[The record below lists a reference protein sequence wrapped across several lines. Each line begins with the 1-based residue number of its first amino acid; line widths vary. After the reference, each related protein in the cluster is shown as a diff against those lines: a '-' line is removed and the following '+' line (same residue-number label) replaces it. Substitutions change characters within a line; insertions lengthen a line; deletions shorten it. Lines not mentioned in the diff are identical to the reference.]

1 MENSPEFQVI
11 LFLAFF
17 LLMADKSIGSH
28 ARKRMPHNLRQY
40 QNALS
45 QLIALP
51 SVSCAVPS
59 WDMPNL
65 PVIELL
71 ASWFSDLGFNTE
83 IIPVAQ
89 KGKANL
95 IATLGRGDGGL
106 VLAGH
111 SDTVPYDQNR
121 WQSDPF
127 KLTEKDGKLY
137 GLGATDMKG
146 FFPVI
151 LEAVKPFL
159 DKPLKHPLIILAT
172 ADEESSM
179 NGARA
184 LAASGFPKARY
195 AVIGEPTELVPI
207 RMHKGIMMEAI
218 RIHGQAGHS
227 SNPALGKSALDAM
240 TQVMGELI
248 SLRSEL
254 QSKYRNTGF
263 AVQTPTLNLGCIHG
277 GDGANRICG
286 ECELHFD
293 LRLLPGM
300 DNEALRNTI
309 QQRLTPIAESSGT
322 DIVFSSLFEGVEPF
336 DEPAESE
343 LIKICEQLTGN
354 ASQSVAFATEA
365 PFMQQLGMQTVVLGP
380 GSINQAH
387 QPDEFISID
396 QIEPA
401 VKIVQNLIQKF
412 CVDSLC

>member
-1 MENSPEFQVI
+1 MTF
-11 LFLAFF
+11 
-17 LLMADKSIGSH
+17 
-28 ARKRMPHNLRQY
+28 NLKTY
-40 QNALS
+40 QS
-45 QLIALP
+45 QLAQLVALP
-51 SVSCAVPS
+51 SVSCGVAS
-59 WDMPNL
+59 WDMSNL

-71 ASWFSDLGFNTE
+71 ANWFSDLGFSTQ
-83 IIPVAQ
+83 IIPLPQ
-89 KGKANL
+89 TDKANL
-95 IATLGRGDGGL
+95 IATLGSGDGGL

-111 SDTVPYDQNR
+111 SDTVPYDANR
-121 WQSDPF
+121 WQTDPF
-127 KLTEKDGKLY
+127 KLTEKDGKLF

-159 DKPLKHPLIILAT
+159 NQPLKHPLIILAT

-179 NGARA
+179 SGARA
-184 LAASGFPKARY
+184 LAASGKPKARY

-218 RIHGQAGHS
+218 RVRGQAGHS

-240 TQVMGELI
+240 TQVMSELI

-254 QSKYRNTGF
+254 QLKYRNAGF

-300 DNEALRNTI
+300 DNEELRTAI
-309 QQRLTPIAESSGT
+309 QNRLTPIAETSGT

-343 LIKICEQLTGN
+343 LVKVCEQLTGH
-354 ASQSVAFATEA
+354 ASESVAFATEA

-387 QPDEFISID
+387 QPDEYISID
-396 QIEPA
+396 QLEPA
-401 VKIVQNLIQKF
+401 VKIVQSLIQKF
-412 CVDSLC
+412 CIN

>member
-1 MENSPEFQVI
+1 MTFSLKTYESQ
-11 LFLAFF
+11 LT
-17 LLMADKSIGSH
+17 
-28 ARKRMPHNLRQY
+28 
-40 QNALS
+40 

-59 WDMPNL
+59 WDMSNL

-71 ASWFSDLGFNTE
+71 ASWFGDLGFSTQ
-83 IIPVAQ
+83 IIPLAQ
-89 KGKANL
+89 TGKANL
-95 IATLGRGDGGL
+95 IATLGSGDGGL

-111 SDTVPYDQNR
+111 SDTVPYDADR

-127 KLTEKDGKLY
+127 KLTEKDGKFF

-151 LEAVKPFL
+151 LAAVKPFL
-159 DKPLKHPLIILAT
+159 DKPLTHPLIILAT

-179 NGARA
+179 SGARA
-184 LAASGFPKARY
+184 LAASGKPKARY
-195 AVIGEPTELVPI
+195 AVIGEPTELIPI

-218 RIHGQAGHS
+218 RIRGQAGHS

-240 TQVMGELI
+240 TQVMTELI
-248 SLRSEL
+248 SLRSDL
-254 QSKYRNTGF
+254 QLKYRNAGF

-300 DNEALRNTI
+300 DNEELRTAI
-309 QQRLTPIAESSGT
+309 QNRLTPIAETSGT

-343 LIKICEQLTGN
+343 LVKVCEQLTGH
-354 ASQSVAFATEA
+354 SSDSVAFATEA
-365 PFMQQLGMQTVVLGP
+365 PFMQQLGMQTVILGP

-387 QPDEFISID
+387 QPDEFIATD
-396 QIEPA
+396 QLEPA
-401 VKIVQNLIQKF
+401 VKIVQSLIQKF
-412 CVDSLC
+412 CIN

>member
-1 MENSPEFQVI
+1 MTYSLKN
-11 LFLAFF
+11 
-17 LLMADKSIGSH
+17 
-28 ARKRMPHNLRQY
+28 Y
-40 QNALS
+40 QT
-45 QLIALP
+45 QLTQLVAIP

-71 ASWFSDLGFNTE
+71 ASWFSDLGFNTQ
-83 IIPVAQ
+83 ITPLAQ
-89 KGKANL
+89 TGKANL
-95 IATLGRGDGGL
+95 IATLGSGDGGL

-111 SDTVPYDQNR
+111 SDTVPYDANR

-127 KLTEKDGKLY
+127 KLSEKDGKFY

-159 DKPLKHPLIILAT
+159 EKSFKHPLIILAT

-179 NGARA
+179 SGARA
-184 LAASGFPKARY
+184 LAASGTPKARY
-195 AVIGEPTELVPI
+195 AVIGEPTELIPI
-207 RMHKGIMMEAI
+207 RMHKGIMMEMI
-218 RIHGQAGHS
+218 RVRGQSGHS
-227 SNPALGKSALDAM
+227 SNPALGKNALETM
-240 TQVMGELI
+240 TQVMNELM

-254 QSKYRNTGF
+254 QLKYRNPNF

-300 DNEALRNTI
+300 DNAELREAI
-309 QQRLTPIAESSGT
+309 QRRLTPLAETSGT
-322 DIVFSSLFEGVEPF
+322 DIVFSSLFEGIEPF
-336 DEPAESE
+336 NEPAESE
-343 LIKICEQLTGN
+343 LVKVCEQLTGN
-354 ASQSVAFATEA
+354 KSDSVAFATEA
-365 PFMQQLGMQTVVLGP
+365 PFLQQLGMQTVVLGP

-401 VKIVQNLIQKF
+401 VEIVQKLIQKF
-412 CVDSLC
+412 CFDS

>member
-1 MENSPEFQVI
+1 MTFDIKN
-11 LFLAFF
+11 
-17 LLMADKSIGSH
+17 
-28 ARKRMPHNLRQY
+28 Y
-40 QNALS
+40 QN
-45 QLIALP
+45 QLAQLVAIP

-65 PVIELL
+65 PVVELL
-71 ASWFSDLGFNTE
+71 ANWLSDAGFQTR
-83 IIPVAQ
+83 IMHLAQ
-89 KGKANL
+89 TGKANL
-95 IATLGRGDGGL
+95 IATLGKGDGGL

-111 SDTVPYDQNR
+111 TDTVPYDQNS

-127 KLTEKDGKLY
+127 KLVEKNGKLF

-151 LEAVKPFL
+151 MEAIKPFL
-159 DKPLKHPLIILAT
+159 LQPLKHPLIILAT

-184 LAASGFPKARY
+184 LVKQDLASSPRY
-195 AVIGEPTELVPI
+195 AVIGEPTELTPI
-207 RMHKGIMMEAI
+207 RMHKGILMESI
-218 RIHGQAGHS
+218 RVRGHSGHS
-227 SNPALGKSALDAM
+227 SNPALGKNALDTM
-240 TQVMGELI
+240 THVMNELMQLRGELQ
-248 SLRSEL
+248 L
-254 QSKYRNTGF
+254 KYRNPGF

-277 GDGANRICG
+277 GDGANRICA

-300 DNEALRNTI
+300 DNDELRSVI
-309 QQRLTPIAESSGT
+309 RSRLTPLAENSGT
-322 DIVFSSLFEGVEPF
+322 DIVLSSLFEGVDPF
-336 DEPAESE
+336 DEPIESE
-343 LIKICEQLTGN
+343 LVKTCEQLTGHK
-354 ASQSVAFATEA
+354 SESVAFATEA

-401 VKIVQNLIQKF
+401 VKIVRELIQKF
-412 CVDSLC
+412 CVN

>member
-1 MENSPEFQVI
+1 
-11 LFLAFF
+11 
-17 LLMADKSIGSH
+17 
-28 ARKRMPHNLRQY
+28 MPMTYSLKNY
-40 QNALS
+40 QT
-45 QLIALP
+45 QLTQLVAIP

-71 ASWFSDLGFNTE
+71 ATWFSDLGFNTQ
-83 IIPVAQ
+83 ITPLAQ
-89 KGKANL
+89 TGKANL
-95 IATLGRGDGGL
+95 IATLGSGDGGL

-111 SDTVPYDQNR
+111 SDTVPYDANR

-127 KLTEKDGKLY
+127 KLSEKDGKFY

-159 DKPLKHPLIILAT
+159 DKSFKHPLIILAT

-179 NGARA
+179 SGARA
-184 LAASGFPKARY
+184 LAAAGTPKARY
-195 AVIGEPTELVPI
+195 AVIGEPTELIPI
-207 RMHKGIMMEAI
+207 RMHKGIMMEMI
-218 RIHGQAGHS
+218 RVRGQSGHS
-227 SNPALGKSALDAM
+227 SNPALGKNALETM
-240 TQVMGELI
+240 TQVMNELI
-248 SLRSEL
+248 GLRSEL
-254 QSKYRNTGF
+254 QLKYRNPSF

-300 DNEALRNTI
+300 DNAELRAAI
-309 QQRLTPIAESSGT
+309 QRRLTPLAETSGT
-322 DIVFSSLFEGVEPF
+322 DIVFSSLFEGIEPF
-336 DEPAESE
+336 NEPAESE
-343 LIKICEQLTGN
+343 LVKVCEQLTGN
-354 ASQSVAFATEA
+354 KSDSVAFATEA
-365 PFMQQLGMQTVVLGP
+365 PFLQQLGMQTVVLGP

-396 QIEPA
+396 QIKPA
-401 VKIVQNLIQKF
+401 VEIVQKLIQKICF
-412 CVDSLC
+412 DS

>member
-1 MENSPEFQVI
+1 MMTIKNYQTQ
-11 LFLAFF
+11 LA
-17 LLMADKSIGSH
+17 
-28 ARKRMPHNLRQY
+28 
-40 QNALS
+40 
-45 QLIALP
+45 QLVALP

-71 ASWFSDLGFNTE
+71 ANWFGDLGFNTQ
-83 IIPVAQ
+83 IIPLAQ
-89 KGKANL
+89 HGKANL
-95 IATLGRGDGGL
+95 MATLGAGDGGL

-111 SDTVPYDQNR
+111 SDTVPYDANR

-127 KLTEKDGKLY
+127 KLTEKNGKLF

-184 LAASGFPKARY
+184 LAASGKPQARY

-207 RMHKGIMMEAI
+207 RMHKGIMMEMI
-218 RIHGQAGHS
+218 RVRGKSGHS
-227 SNPALGKSALDAM
+227 SNPALGTNALDTM
-240 TQVMGELI
+240 THVMKELMTLRGELQ
-248 SLRSEL
+248 L
-254 QSKYRNTGF
+254 KYRNSSF
-263 AVQTPTLNLGCIHG
+263 AVQSPTLNLGCIHG

-300 DNEALRNTI
+300 DNAEVRNSI
-309 QQRLTPIAESSGT
+309 QRRLTPLAETSGT

-336 DEPAESE
+336 NEPADSE
-343 LIKICEQLTGN
+343 LVKICEQLTGN
-354 ASQSVAFATEA
+354 SSNSVAFATEA

-380 GSINQAH
+380 GSIDQAH

-401 VKIVQNLIQKF
+401 VKIVQALIQRF
-412 CVDSLC
+412 CCK